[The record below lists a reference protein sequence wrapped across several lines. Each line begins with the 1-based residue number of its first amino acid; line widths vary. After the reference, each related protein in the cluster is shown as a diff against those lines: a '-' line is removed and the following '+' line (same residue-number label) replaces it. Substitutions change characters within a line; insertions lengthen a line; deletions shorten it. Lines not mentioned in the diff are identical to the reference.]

1 MAQIPVD
8 DRSFVT
14 NELPS
19 RTLRDCRKGDCVQ
32 VLGLTGTGAYRHRL
46 MEMGF
51 VPGAIVRVDR
61 RAPLADPIIFY
72 LKNYKVS
79 LRSNEAAMVRVCTAS
94 DGRH

>member
-1 MAQIPVD
+1 MAQIPLN
-8 DRSFVT
+8 DRSLAP
-14 NELPS
+14 NEAS
-19 RTLRDCRKGDCVQ
+19 VRTLRDCRKGDCVQ

-51 VPGAIVRVDR
+51 VPGAVIRVDR

-79 LRSNEAAMVRVCTAS
+79 LRSNEAAMVRVCAAQNNPS
-94 DGRH
+94 